1 MTGVS
6 MNLDHIRTFLEIAA
20 VGNFNR
26 AAENLNITQ
35 STASARIK
43 SLEERLGHSL
53 VVRGNAGCRLTEAGH
68 RFRHYAMGMQRLWQ
82 RSHQA
87 VALRPDYRGSLA
99 VGAQVS
105 LWEHLVLDWIAW
117 MRGQA
122 PDIALRIEAD
132 YSPSQMRQLAD
143 GILDIGIMYQPQHM
157 PGFTVEKLLEERL
170 VLVATQARELSPGWI
185 EDYVYV
191 DWGDVFQSEHGEAF
205 PQMETAAISVGLG
218 ALGLQYILRNG
229 GSGYFPIRV
238 VQPLIDEGSL
248 FRVEG
253 APEVRRPAYVVYRS
267 ESSDADIL
275 KTALEGLR
283 QIASQTTY

>member
-1 MTGVS
+1 
-6 MNLDHIRTFLEIAA
+6 MNLDHIKTFIEIAT

-43 SLEERLGHSL
+43 TLEERLGRTL

-68 RFRHYAMGMQRLWQ
+68 RFLHYATGMQSLWQ
-82 RSHQA
+82 QSHQA

-105 LWEHLVLDWIAW
+105 LWEHLVVDWIAW
-117 MRGQA
+117 MRGKA

-132 YSPSQMRQLAD
+132 YSPSQMRQLVD
-143 GILDIGIMYQPQHM
+143 GILDIGIMYHPRHT
-157 PGFTVEKLLEERL
+157 PGFAVEKLLEERL
-170 VLVATQARELSPGWI
+170 VLVATDPRELSLQWV
-185 EDYVYV
+185 EDYVFV
-191 DWGDVFQSEHGEAF
+191 DWGDVFQTEHSEAF
-205 PQMETAAISVGLG
+205 PQMETPAVSVGLG

-229 GSGYFPIRV
+229 GSGYFPMRV
-238 VQPLIDEGSL
+238 VQPLIEEGKL
-248 FRVEG
+248 YRLDG
-253 APEVRRPAYVVYRS
+253 APEGRRPAYVVYRS
-267 ESSDADIL
+267 EPHDAETQ

-283 QIASQTTY
+283 EIAAQTTDWE